1 MDRVLPLNSKAC
13 EAIRVFLNIRPE
25 LKVDNLFLIRQE
37 QVLGDKGV
45 QKVLD
50 KYMDNAR
57 ITGAS
62 VHSLRHTYAA
72 HHVAR
77 GTSLKTIQEVM
88 GHQDIRTT
96 EVYVSLAREMQRK
109 ELQEHAL

>member
-62 VHSLRHTYAA
+62 VHSLRHTYVT

-96 EVYVSLAREMQRK
+96 EVYVSLVREMQRK